1 MSKKEKK
8 NVNTKHISLSH
19 KGDRIKA
26 MTVTV
31 ILGAAFV
38 ASAVLAILLYQWWA
52 FIIAL
57 VAPVA
62 LYISIKFTMAVY
74 KRGVDLTG
82 DTVEFEPEYKYFV
95 KFNRRELAKIYVKDP
110 KTNKECEEAK
120 TYKNKEIV
128 FVLKN
133 KDKHSY
139 GLPYFTAEDV
149 DNLKKSLLV

>member
-8 NVNTKHISLSH
+8 NANTKHISLSH
-19 KGDRIKA
+19 KRDRIKA

-31 ILGAAFV
+31 LIGTVFV
-38 ASAVLAILLYQWWA
+38 ASVVLAILLYQWWA

-57 VAPVA
+57 IAPVA

-82 DTVEFEPEYKYFV
+82 DTVEFEPEYRCFV

-110 KTNKECEEAK
+110 KTNKECQEVKA
-120 TYKNKEIV
+120 YKNKEIV

-133 KDKHSY
+133 KDKHGY
-139 GLPYFTAEDV
+139 VLPFFTAEDIET
-149 DNLKKSLLV
+149 LRKSLIL